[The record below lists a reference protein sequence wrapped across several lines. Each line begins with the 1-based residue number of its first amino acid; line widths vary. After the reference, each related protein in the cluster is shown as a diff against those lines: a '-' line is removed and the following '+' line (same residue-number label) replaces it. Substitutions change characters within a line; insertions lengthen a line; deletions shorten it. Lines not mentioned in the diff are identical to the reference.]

1 MPLGFLPG
9 EPNDTTNS
17 CSFVNWNTIQILA
30 YTSGNNLVIFTKNS
44 THLQTIYLP
53 ADSFVVDANKVNGK
67 IAVAIKN
74 QVYVYTPVISNC
86 YNFIFHG
93 RKNLD
98 ELRIEWTLEHV
109 ITNEDDQ
116 TGITC
121 LSWSDYSEV
130 SDMDLDSQFLDLP
143 PEFNP
148 KTLCELVTGSNDSLT
163 MHQLSY
169 VNENDEKTM
178 KCKLVW
184 HKKQPNPVYK
194 VKFSPNATCIASIGR
209 YDKNVKLWHRL
220 GFDTEFCDFELHY
233 LLHDAYVTDIFW
245 KNHMNSTDP
254 NNKDVKKASPVYMS
268 PSNSDIL
275 KPTNSIIKNVPRL
288 ALSEQSGSGIS
299 VENQHNV
306 LYTITNNSLLKVYS
320 TYRLER
326 GFEIFNSGSLDLYA
340 GESYKRE
347 LGVIKSVVF
356 IDNPYLELG
365 IEALLNDTEEEKSSV
380 ELDSSARK
388 RHKLLDL
395 MNAKCELCIIIGS
408 DGEVRLYGLSNL
420 CNALPTNMSSFLID
434 KFKQNGQTFNAKI
447 KLSKYCLP
455 TIPNAFLLK
464 SIQIN
469 HYSEKMTLTLVIHD
483 FFKNTIRELG
493 FTFGELFQFDRSRS
507 LKDEGKKYPVKDI
520 SIGCLQ
526 QKFTGHNKSVKRLI
540 RSTDGSSI
548 LSVTR
553 FDENYLWS
561 PIYLNN
567 GRTTLT
573 KKSIIITSSPVINA
587 VIWKNGD
594 YVFTL
599 LKDKLI
605 CYDCLNTD
613 EGSGR
618 VARNISS
625 LDIKIDTDPECIFL
639 LPESSATECHLVM
652 IFKNGECR
660 SFQFSISNKSELK
673 NKSEAFYELFECSIQ
688 DLNASEKDDLHI
700 ISAINPVGWKQFI
713 GKAGRDVLA
722 TVSSNGLVSVYY
734 VTFSGNDKDKTICWH
749 LKDKFRTGVQNC
761 SFISCS
767 SINKMAVVD
776 GSKTKLSIWDTKVGV
791 MDYFEEFQ
799 GEIIKDLD
807 WTSTVYGQ
815 GILAVGFKLHSLL
828 YTQLRYDYTNN
839 TLSFAKIKKVDISD
853 QTTHEIGDSIW
864 MEDGL
869 LVVGAGNQL
878 YLSDKKIDDKDFT
891 ATKAIGTLEI
901 LSNDI
906 FHLCS
911 ALNGPLP
918 LYHPQFI
925 IQLLFSGRHTLIKS
939 ILAKL
944 SVVLREIDLGKRK
957 DDDFDLGIP
966 ISAIMSHTNDVNDEK
981 LQQWDKKNDPDS
993 AIDTTDFNEQCGE
1006 ILIEKLQKMRLPFLS
1021 GHQQITLSHTVS
1033 IMKEILLKYVKVLD
1047 INGLKFYLTMK
1058 LFMVNMG
1065 REVMRNINNS
1075 IRMRDM
1081 TFALHSDNKD
1091 LLYNIVDEQAEMK
1104 IDWLNAKR
1112 YLLPYWMENHKLKS
1126 VMEKIAANE
1135 FLKFQNENG
1144 GKKDPTT
1151 CSIFYLTLKKKHILI
1166 GLWKTS
1172 IGHSE
1177 RDKMVKFL
1185 SHDFT
1190 EKRWKSAALKN
1201 AYVLLGKHRYVEA
1214 ASFFLLAD
1222 APKDAVNVIVKQLDD
1237 VALAVAVARCYEG
1250 CDNGPSIKSILE
1262 RKILTDAITTND
1274 RWKLSWVFWILG
1286 DKPHAAQALIKPLH
1300 CIKGD
1305 IEKILPNYRWVNID
1319 NVIRTSN
1326 TEDPVLLVMYD
1337 SLRNRNVA
1345 YYKGIADVKPEH
1357 EFSFVIKAATMY
1369 SRMGCDWLALYLVKK
1384 WKFSSQE
1391 RMDDVSSS
1399 IPARDSYPN
1408 DDRPRKQPGDILAK
1422 FMSNTTT
1429 SSSELPA
1436 FPANGHASSLLD
1448 SFMDSKSGNA
1458 HNILDSYSNTPNTG
1472 TGKTPNLL
1480 DSYSTS
1486 IAKPT
1491 KKTSLLDSYAID
1503 QEANTDAAV
1512 VTKAKPADTKTK
1524 PVTSMLDAWT

>member
-9 EPNDTTNS
+9 EPNGAPNS

-30 YTSGNNLVIFTKNS
+30 YTSGNNLVILTKNS

-74 QVYVYTPVISNC
+74 QVYVYTPKISNC

-98 ELRIEWTLEHV
+98 ELKIEWVLEHV

-116 TGITC
+116 SDITC

-130 SDMDLDSQFLDLP
+130 SDLDLDTQFLDLP
-143 PEFNP
+143 PEFNS
-148 KTLCELVTGSNDSLT
+148 KTLCELVTGSSKSLT

-169 VNENDEKTM
+169 VNENSEKVM
-178 KCKLVW
+178 KCKLIW

-220 GFDTEFCDFELHY
+220 GFNAEFCDFELHY

-245 KNHMNSTDP
+245 KNHLNSTDP
-254 NNKDVKKASPVYMS
+254 NNKDSKKISSVHVT
-268 PSNSDIL
+268 PSSSNML
-275 KPTNSIIKNVPRL
+275 KPANSIIKNDTRL
-288 ALSEQSGSGIS
+288 AFHEKNVSGLS

-306 LYTITNNSLLKVYS
+306 LYTITSNSLLRVYS
-320 TYRLER
+320 TYRLEM
-326 GFEIFNSGSLDLYA
+326 GFEIFKSGSLDLFA

-347 LGVIKSVVF
+347 QGVIKSVAF

-365 IEALLNDTEEEKSSV
+365 LERLLEDTGMKSDPV

-388 RHKLLDL
+388 KNKLLDL
-395 MNAKCELCIIIGS
+395 LHSRSELCMIIGS
-408 DGEVRLYGLSNL
+408 DGEVKLYGFSNL
-420 CNALPTNMSSFLID
+420 CNPLPTNMSTFQID
-434 KFKQNGQTFNAKI
+434 KLKQNGQTFSVKLH
-447 KLSKYCLP
+447 LSKYCLP

-469 HYSEKMTLTLVIHD
+469 HYSGNLALTLVLHD

-493 FTFGELFQFDRSRS
+493 FTFEELLQFDKSRS
-507 LKDEGKKYPVKDI
+507 LKEEGRKYPVKDV
-520 SIGCLQ
+520 SIGSLQ
-526 QKFTGHNKSVKRLI
+526 QKFTGHNKSVRKLI
-540 RSTDGSSI
+540 RSSDGSSI

-553 FDENYLWS
+553 FKENYLWS

-573 KKSIIITSSPVINA
+573 KKAIIKTSSPVINS
-587 VIWKNGD
+587 VIWKSGE
-594 YVFTL
+594 YVFAV
-599 LKDKLI
+599 LKDKLV
-605 CYDCLNTD
+605 CYDCLRSD
-613 EGSGR
+613 ETAGR
-618 VARNISS
+618 MAREVSS
-625 LDIKIDTDPECIFL
+625 LDIQMPMDPECVFL
-639 LPESSATECHLVM
+639 LPESSPTECHIVM
-652 IFKNGECR
+652 IFKSGECR
-660 SFQFSISNKSELK
+660 SFRFNILSETGSDNKI
-673 NKSEAFYELFECSIQ
+673 NIFYNLFECVIQ
-688 DLNASEKDDLHI
+688 DLSASGTDDLHI
-700 ISAINPVGWKQFI
+700 ISAVNPVGWKQYV

-722 TVSSNGLVSVYY
+722 TVSSSGLVSIYY
-734 VTFSGNDKDKTICWH
+734 VTFSGNDKDRTICWH
-749 LKDKFRTGVQNC
+749 LKDKFRTGVQHC

-767 SINKMAVVD
+767 SINKMAIVD
-776 GSKTKLSIWDTKVGV
+776 ETKSKLSIWDMKVGV

-799 GEIIKDLD
+799 GEVVKDLD

-815 GILAVGFKLHSLL
+815 GILAVGFKSHSLL

-853 QTTHEIGDSIW
+853 QTTHEIGDSVW

-869 LVVGAGNQL
+869 LVIGAGNQL
-878 YLSDKKIDDKDFT
+878 YLSDKKIDDKDIT
-891 ATKAIGTLEI
+891 ASKAIGTLEI

-925 IQLLFSGRHTLIKS
+925 IQLLFSGRHTLIRS
-939 ILAKL
+939 ILTRL
-944 SVVLREIDLGKRK
+944 SIVLREIDLGKRK

-966 ISAIMSHTNDVNDEK
+966 ISLIMSHQEADADEKIKQFNKSNGYDLPSSNDE
-981 LQQWDKKNDPDS
+981 
-993 AIDTTDFNEQCGE
+993 TEFNEQCGE
-1006 ILIEKLQKMRLPFLS
+1006 ILTEKLQKIRLPFLS
-1021 GHQQITLSHTVS
+1021 GHQQITLSHTVT

-1065 REVMRNINNS
+1065 REIVRNINKS
-1075 IRMRDM
+1075 IRMRDV

-1091 LLYNIVDEQAEMK
+1091 LLYEIVDEQAELR

-1112 YLLPYWMENHKLKS
+1112 YLLPYWLEGNKLKC

-1135 FLKFQNENG
+1135 FLKFQNENNG
-1144 GKKDPTT
+1144 RKDPTS

-1166 GLWKTS
+1166 GLWKNS

-1177 RDKMVKFL
+1177 RDKMVRFL

-1201 AYVLLGKHRYVEA
+1201 AYVLLGQHRYTEA

-1222 APKDAVNVIVKQLDD
+1222 APKDAVNVIVKQMADIP
-1237 VALAVAVARCYEG
+1237 LAVAVARCYEG
-1250 CDNGPSIKSILE
+1250 CNNGPSMKSILE
-1262 RKILTDAITTND
+1262 RHILTDAIKTND

-1286 DKPHAAQALIKPLH
+1286 DKPHAAQSLIKPLH
-1300 CIKGD
+1300 SIKDD
-1305 IEKILPNYRWVNID
+1305 IQALLPNYKWGNMD
-1319 NVIRTSN
+1319 NVISTGN

-1345 YYKGIADVKPEH
+1345 YYRGIADVKPEY

-1384 WKFSSQE
+1384 WKFSSQNKTAGAL
-1391 RMDDVSSS
+1391 SN
-1399 IPARDSYPN
+1399 IPAVDTYSRDTESQ
-1408 DDRPRKQPGDILAK
+1408 RKRPGDILAK
-1422 FMSNTTT
+1422 FTSGSV
-1429 SSSELPA
+1429 SSSSQPTSA
-1436 FPANGHASSLLD
+1436 KSGHVSSLLD
-1448 SFMDSKSGNA
+1448 SFMDPGSGTSN
-1458 HNILDSYSNTPNTG
+1458 NILDSYSNSPKASSGNV
-1472 TGKTPNLL
+1472 PNLL
-1480 DSYSTS
+1480 DSFTASET
-1486 IAKPT
+1486 KPV
-1491 KKTSLLDSYAID
+1491 KKNSLLDDYMDNKES
-1503 QEANTDAAV
+1503 
-1512 VTKAKPADTKTK
+1512 K
-1524 PVTSMLDAWT
+1524 PVKPIGSETKSPAVTNMLDAWT

>member
-9 EPNDTTNS
+9 EPNDTSNS

-74 QVYVYTPVISNC
+74 QVYVYTPEISNC

-98 ELRIEWTLEHV
+98 ELRIEWTLEHI

-116 TGITC
+116 SDITC

-143 PEFNP
+143 PEFNS
-148 KTLCELVTGSNDSLT
+148 KTLCELVTGSNNSLT

-169 VNENDEKTM
+169 CNENNEKSM

-209 YDKNVKLWHRL
+209 YDKNVKLWHRI

-254 NNKDVKKASPVYMS
+254 SNKDVKKTSPMDMT
-268 PSNSDIL
+268 PTSNNIL
-275 KPTNSIIKNVPRL
+275 KPANSIIKSVSRL
-288 ALSEQSGSGIS
+288 ALSEKSGSGLS

-340 GESYKRE
+340 GESFKRDH
-347 LGVIKSVVF
+347 GIIKSVVF

-365 IEALLNDTEEEKSSV
+365 IESLLDDTKVEKSSV
-380 ELDSSARK
+380 ELDSPTRK
-388 RHKLLDL
+388 KHKLLDL
-395 MNAKCELCIIIGS
+395 MNAKCELCMIIGS

-420 CNALPTNMSSFLID
+420 CNPLPTNMSSFLID
-434 KFKQNGQTFNAKI
+434 KFKQNGQTFNARI

-493 FTFGELFQFDRSRS
+493 FTFGELLQFDRSRS

-526 QKFTGHNKSVKRLI
+526 QKFTGHNKSVKKLI

-553 FDENYLWS
+553 FNENYLWS
-561 PIYLNN
+561 PIYLTN

-573 KKSIIITSSPVINA
+573 KKSIIITNSPVINA

-594 YVFTL
+594 YVFAL

-605 CYDCLNTD
+605 CYDCLHSD
-613 EGSGR
+613 EASGR
-618 VARNISS
+618 VARNVLS
-625 LDIKIDTDPECIFL
+625 LDIKIDMDPECVFF
-639 LPESSATECHLVM
+639 LPESSATKCHLVM

-660 SFQFSISNKSELK
+660 SFQFSILNQSEENNK
-673 NKSEAFYELFECSIQ
+673 NKASYELFECSIQ
-688 DLNASEKDDLHI
+688 DLNAPEKDDLHI

-713 GKAGRDVLA
+713 GRAGRDVLA
-722 TVSSNGLVSVYY
+722 TVSSTGLVSIYY
-734 VTFSGNDKDKTICWH
+734 VTFSGNNKDKTICWH
-749 LKDKFRTGVQNC
+749 LKDKFRTGVQRC

-767 SINKMAVVD
+767 SINKMAIVD
-776 GSKTKLSIWDTKVGV
+776 ESKTKLSIWDMKVGV

-799 GEIIKDLD
+799 GEVIKDLD

-839 TLSFAKIKKVDISD
+839 NLSFAKIKQVDISD

-869 LVVGAGNQL
+869 LVIGAGNQL

-939 ILAKL
+939 ILTRL

-966 ISAIMSHTNDVNDEK
+966 ISAIMSHNNSAADEELQCGDTNMSHLNSTNDE
-981 LQQWDKKNDPDS
+981 
-993 AIDTTDFNEQCGE
+993 TEFNEQCGE
-1006 ILIEKLQKMRLPFLS
+1006 ILIEKLQKLRLPFLS

-1033 IMKEILLKYVKVLD
+1033 IMKGILLKYVKVLD

-1065 REVMRNINNS
+1065 REMMRNMNKS

-1112 YLLPYWMENHKLKS
+1112 YLLSYWMEGNKLKS
-1126 VMEKIAANE
+1126 VIEKIAANE

-1166 GLWKTS
+1166 GLWKNS

-1177 RDKMVKFL
+1177 RDKMVRFL

-1201 AYVLLGKHRYVEA
+1201 AYVLLGKHRYIEA

-1222 APKDAVNVIVKQLDD
+1222 SPKDAVNVIVKQLDD

-1250 CDNGPSIKSILE
+1250 CDNGPSMRSILE
-1262 RKILTDAITTND
+1262 RQILTDAITTND

-1300 CIKGD
+1300 HIKDD
-1305 IEKILPNYRWVNID
+1305 IEKLLPNYKWVNID

-1345 YYKGIADVKPEH
+1345 YYRGIAAVKPEH

-1391 RMDDVSSS
+1391 KMDDVSSD

-1408 DDRPRKQPGDILAK
+1408 DNSQRKRPGDILAK
-1422 FMSNTTT
+1422 FMSDSAGSPSESPTLPNTGHT
-1429 SSSELPA
+1429 S
-1436 FPANGHASSLLD
+1436 NLLD
-1448 SFMDSKSGNA
+1448 SFMDPEIGNG
-1458 HNILDSYSNTPNTG
+1458 HSILDSYSNPPNVSTR
-1472 TGKTPNLL
+1472 KAPNLL

-1486 IAKPT
+1486 NAKPV
-1491 KKTSLLDSYAID
+1491 KVNSLLDNYTVSE
-1503 QEANTDAAV
+1503 EAKTDTAAS
-1512 VTKAKPADTKTK
+1512 TKAKPV
-1524 PVTSMLDAWT
+1524 VTNMLDAWT